1 MLNNIKLLK
10 NTHWFLLMITYI
22 IITLGIINLYSLQLN
37 QGGSFYIMQ
46 TFWVIISTFVLIS
59 TALIDYRLFFESSII
74 LYVINIL
81 MLFAVFLFGV
91 TRNASTR
98 WLNFGFFLYQPSESM
113 KLVLALVLAAYFAK
127 NDEEKLGFKK
137 LAYPFF
143 LTLLPAILIKTQPDL
158 GSAVILFIEFG
169 VLLFFAKVKKSV
181 WFTLVVL
188 FIVLIPIMW
197 FFVLNSYHKKR
208 FDAFLN
214 PEKFA
219 KTTAY
224 QTIQAKFA
232 IGSGKMYGKGFTK
245 GPISKGKF
253 VPEQETDFAF
263 SVLAEEFGFLGSVIL
278 ILLYIIFLFLLI
290 GTLKYAFD
298 PFGFY
303 LGIIIISYFSFQ
315 ILMNLLMVTGL
326 FPVIG
331 VPLPFF
337 SYGGTNLL
345 ISMASLGII
354 MSLYIR
360 RYFFDYSL
368 ESL

>member
-1 MLNNIKLLK
+1 MLNNIKLLR
-10 NTHWFLLMITYI
+10 NSHWLLLLVTYTI
-22 IITLGIINLYSLQLN
+22 LTIGILNLYSLQVS

-46 TFWVIISTFVLIS
+46 SFWVVLSTFVFIGVA
-59 TALIDYRLFFESSII
+59 TIDYRLLFESSII
-74 LYVINIL
+74 LYIINIL
-81 MLFAVFLFGV
+81 LLFAVFLFGE
-91 TRNASTR
+91 TRNFSTR
-98 WLNFGFFLYQPSESM
+98 WLNFGFFLYQPSESI
-113 KLVLALVLAAYFAK
+113 KLVLALVLASYFAK
-127 NDEEKLGFKK
+127 NHEEQLGFKK

-143 LTLLPAILIKTQPDL
+143 LTFLPALLIKIQPDL

-169 VLLFFAKVKKSV
+169 VILFFVKIKRSV
-181 WFTLVVL
+181 WLTVIFL
-188 FIVLIPIMW
+188 FIVLIPITW
-197 FFVLNSYHKKR
+197 SFILNDYHKKR

-232 IGSGKMYGKGFTK
+232 IGSGKTFGKGFKK

-263 SVLAEEFGFLGSVIL
+263 SVLAEEFGFLGSMLL
-278 ILLYIIFLFLLI
+278 ISLYIIFLYLLI
-290 GTLKYAFD
+290 SILKYAFD

-345 ISMASLGII
+345 ISMSSLGIL

-360 RYFFDYSL
+360 RYFFDYNS

>member
-1 MLNNIKLLK
+1 LVFTYYHLYNNNNWHTKPD
-10 NTHWFLLMITYI
+10 
-22 IITLGIINLYSLQLN
+22 SLQLN

-46 TFWVIISTFVLIS
+46 TFWVVVSTIIFLAITV
-59 TALIDYRLFFESSII
+59 IDYRLFFESSMII
-74 LYVINIL
+74 YIFNVL
-81 MLFAVFLFGV
+81 MLFGVLIFGV
-91 TRNASTR
+91 TRNYSTR
-98 WLNFGFFLYQPSESM
+98 WLNLGFFLYQPSESM
-113 KLVLALVLAAYFAK
+113 KLAMALVLASYFAK
-127 NDEEKLGFKK
+127 NADKEIGFKE
-137 LAYPFF
+137 LITPFF
-143 LTLLPAILIKTQPDL
+143 LTALPAFLIKKQPDL

-169 VLLFFAKVKKSV
+169 IMLFLIRLKRSVWLSIILLF
-181 WFTLVVL
+181 
-188 FIVLIPIMW
+188 IILIPTMW
-197 FFVLNSYHKKR
+197 FFILNDYHKNR
-208 FDAFLN
+208 INAFLN

-232 IGSGKMYGKGFTK
+232 IGSGKMSGKGFTK

-263 SVLAEEFGFLGSVIL
+263 SVLAEEFGFIGSVLL
-278 ILLYIIFLFLLI
+278 ISLYMIFLLLLI
-290 GTLKYAFD
+290 SILKYAFD

-303 LGIIIISYFSFQ
+303 LGMIIISYFSFQ

-345 ISMASLGII
+345 VSMASLGII

-360 RYFFDYSL
+360 RYFFDL
-368 ESL
+368 EKT

>member
-1 MLNNIKLLK
+1 MLDNLKLLK
-10 NTHWFLLMITYI
+10 NTHWFLVIITYI
-22 IITLGIINLYSLQLN
+22 ILTIGVLNLYSLQLN
-37 QGGSFYIMQ
+37 QGGKFYIMQ
-46 TFWVIISTFVLIS
+46 SFWVLIS
-59 TALIDYRLFFESSII
+59 SIAFIMISLIDYRLFFESSII

-91 TRNASTR
+91 TRNASSR
-98 WLNFGFFLYQPSESM
+98 WLNFGLFLYQPSESM

-127 NDEEKLGFKK
+127 NSEEKLGFKK
-137 LAYPFF
+137 LLYPFF
-143 LTLLPAILIKTQPDL
+143 LTLLPAVLIKIQPDL
-158 GSAVILFIEFG
+158 GSAVILFIEFA
-169 VLLFFAKVKKSV
+169 VLIFFAKIKKSV
-181 WFTLVVL
+181 WFTLIVL

-197 FFVLNSYHKKR
+197 FFVLNGYHKKR

-219 KTTAY
+219 RTTAY

-232 IGSGKMYGKGFTK
+232 IGSGKMLGKGFTK

-263 SVLAEEFGFLGSVIL
+263 SVLAEEFGFLGSIIL
-278 ILLYIIFLFLLI
+278 ILLYIIFLFLLVS
-290 GTLKYAFD
+290 TLKYAFD

-303 LGIIIISYFSFQ
+303 LGIVIISYFAFQ

-345 ISMASLGII
+345 ISMISLGMI

-360 RYFFDYSL
+360 RYFFDYNPEAL
-368 ESL
+368 